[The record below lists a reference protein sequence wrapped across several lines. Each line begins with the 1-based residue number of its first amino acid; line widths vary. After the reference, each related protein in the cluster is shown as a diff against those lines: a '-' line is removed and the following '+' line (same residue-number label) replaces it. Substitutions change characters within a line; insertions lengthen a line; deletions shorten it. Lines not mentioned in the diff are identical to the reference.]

1 MTDLD
6 LARRAVACRDWRWMP
21 GMATTGDY
29 RLTLV
34 SDDQQWFIL
43 CRPHEYPV
51 EREGGMGG
59 NLPDLSDPATIGCLL
74 QLAREAWKSPR
85 LQVSPMLEPA
95 PAEWVA
101 YPNTGPDCARRYV
114 APTEAAA
121 LVAALEAAP

>member
-21 GMATTGDY
+21 GMATTGNY
-29 RLTLV
+29 RLTLA

-43 CRPHEYPV
+43 CRPSGTSPV
-51 EREGGMGG
+51 EREGDMGG

-74 QLAREAWKSPR
+74 QLVRDALNDPRAYCRPYTLPDGTPRWSVISPR
-85 LQVSPMLEPA
+85 ITLTA
-95 PAEWVA
+95 
-101 YPNTGPDCARRYV
+101 GD
-114 APTEAAA
+114 TEAAA